1 MNKSY
6 CCNDDLIYLGK
17 ETKNP
22 IFKFLDGVYLY
33 ACSKCGNIEWST
45 DKLKVKYK
53 WYKLDERTKKFIGS
67 KITKVGE

>member
-1 MNKSY
+1 MNKSH

-17 ETKNP
+17 ETKNS

-53 WYKLDERTKKFIGS
+53 WYKLDERTKNFIGS